1 MKSSPHFTGGRH
13 YQRSLNFPAEAGG
26 RCHLWPGSKSQT
38 SSDLVRPIQ
47 VRGEGVLSSLPES
60 TYLTYPSS
68 PGLKGLFLPTSPRL
82 SLGYPIRNGF
92 KELKS
97 GLAYTSWKPR
107 LYGGGSGSHPQQKQ
121 EALMP
126 STPPTPPPPL
136 PRVTAMPPAL
146 VPIPAH
152 LKSGFALH
160 LEKLP
165 TPALWEN
172 ALGHHIPRAALLP
185 FSLPPQSPPPRSVSP
200 VPAL

>member
-1 MKSSPHFTGGRH
+1 MASAFVYTWSPMKSTPHFTGGRH

-38 SSDLVRPIQ
+38 SSDLVRPVQ
-47 VRGEGVLSSLPES
+47 VGGEGVLSSLPES

-92 KELKS
+92 KEELRS

-126 STPPTPPPPL
+126 STPPTPPPLPL
-136 PRVTAMPPAL
+136 RVMATPRHAP
-146 VPIPAH
+146 
-152 LKSGFALH
+152 
-160 LEKLP
+160 
-165 TPALWEN
+165 W
-172 ALGHHIPRAALLP
+172 
-185 FSLPPQSPPPRSVSP
+185 SLF
-200 VPAL
+200 LCT